1 MGGEWR
7 REMESWSFFGL
18 ALRRAVMTR
27 PKVADTMGP
36 GTGPKPEPC
45 SDIEGVYGY

>member
-1 MGGEWR
+1 
-7 REMESWSFFGL
+7 MESWSFFGL

-36 GTGPKPEPC
+36 GTEPEPESG
-45 SDIEGVYGY
+45 SDIKSVDGY